1 MRTPIA
7 FMLIMMFF
15 AASAAHAAQTRAP
28 KISAQEVRY
37 FAGKVKQG
45 SQITH
50 VFEISNTGTAP
61 LVIERLQP
69 S

>member
-1 MRTPIA
+1 MRTLFA
-7 FMLIMMFF
+7 SMFIMMFF
-15 AASAAHAAQTRAP
+15 AGSGVHAAQTPEP

-50 VFEISNTGTAP
+50 VFEISNAGTAP

>member
-1 MRTPIA
+1 MRMLTA
-7 FMLIMMFF
+7 SMLIVMLF
-15 AASAAHAAQTRAP
+15 AVSGAHAGQACAP

-50 VFEISNTGTAP
+50 VFEITNSGTAP

>member
-1 MRTPIA
+1 MRTLA
-7 FMLIMMFF
+7 ASMLIMMLF
-15 AASAAHAAQTRAP
+15 AASAAHAAQTHAP